1 MKKQIKDQNKS
12 PSDRGKVSKKNDFA
26 VDYKSGDF
34 ERALKMHGIY
44 LFGKR
49 KAGDDSSI
57 DLLAGDTWQEVLNAH
72 AYIEEPSDREIELF
86 QIIQKE
92 IEGEKSRTIDFSLI
106 HAEPNIDAGVLL
118 ICFEILVKHGQPSD
132 ALSLIFEAKSPKMH
146 SQFSKYVLSKRISPK
161 HLDSLSD
168 EIKRRIDLN
177 KIVELATPKD
187 LSAIAKHAETFF
199 EIASEKLKP
208 ETLALLIAMESR
220 IANDGSK
227 LIQKTLARNCFLVVE
242 KNEGYWD
249 KAFQIISEQNQ
260 LALLASFIGRREK
273 YLPTNVSRQ
282 LEMIKTAANLKLDAV
297 VVNEKSWNGLNIGHF
312 ARVGTLVK
320 KSDFVGDYLTIARKL
335 TSDAL
340 QKLSLGGFL
349 QIVDSFPEFKKVY
362 EHGVLRDQIL
372 DSVVK
377 KRGLSSEIVK
387 NISNNL
393 IAQAVDVSQQ
403 RGSIQLTKMEEE
415 IASLNARLSERG
427 IELDLLTK
435 EIETLKE
442 RLRNAGKSE
451 LIARSDQLR
460 QAQLQALRGLCEL
473 FEEVRIHIAAQETQF
488 AKSGEI
494 LSESGLRI
502 LKNFGIS
509 VLGRE
514 SERLKIDHN
523 LFNTSGSTS
532 MTDGLVV
539 TPAYFVNLESGV
551 EVLIRGTMLVS

>member
-72 AYIEEPSDREIELF
+72 SYIEEPSDREIELF
-86 QIIQKE
+86 QIVQKE

-106 HAEPNIDAGVLL
+106 HAEPIIDAGVLL
-118 ICFEILVKHGQPSD
+118 ICFEILVRHGQPGD
-132 ALSLIFEAKSPKMH
+132 ALNLIFDAKSSKMH

-161 HLDSLSD
+161 LLDSLSD
-168 EIKRRIDLN
+168 EIKRRIDLI
-177 KIVELATPKD
+177 KVELATPKD
-187 LSAIAKHAETFF
+187 LSAIAKHAETLV
-199 EIASEKLKP
+199 EIASQKLKP
-208 ETLALLIAMESR
+208 EILALLIVMESR
-220 IANDGSK
+220 IANDSSK
-227 LIQKTLARNCFLVVE
+227 LIQKGLAKNCFSVVE
-242 KNEGYWD
+242 KNERYWD
-249 KAFQIISEQNQ
+249 KAFQIISELNQ
-260 LALLASFIGRREK
+260 LGLLASFIGRREK

-282 LEMIKTAANLKLDAV
+282 LEMIKTAANLKLNKLV
-297 VVNEKSWNGLNIGHF
+297 ENEKSWNGLNIGHF

-320 KSDFVGDYLTIARKL
+320 KSDFVGDYLTTARKL

-362 EHGVLRDQIL
+362 EDRDLNKQIL
-372 DSVVK
+372 EAAGK
-377 KRGLSSEIVK
+377 KRGLSSEIIKDLSSELV
-387 NISNNL
+387 SD
-393 IAQAVDVSQQ
+393 AVGLTLDHGNSQLAKSE
-403 RGSIQLTKMEEE
+403 GE

-473 FEEVRIHIAAQETQF
+473 FEEVRIHIAAQETQL

-539 TPAYFVNLESGV
+539 TPAYFVNLDSGM
-551 EVLIRGTMLVS
+551 EVLIRGTMIVS

>member
-1 MKKQIKDQNKS
+1 MKKQIKDQNKLS
-12 PSDRGKVSKKNDFA
+12 RDGGKVGKKNDFA

-34 ERALKMHGIY
+34 ERALKMHGIH

-86 QIIQKE
+86 QIIQNE
-92 IEGEKSRTIDFSLI
+92 IEGKKSRAIDFSLI
-106 HAEPNIDAGVLL
+106 HTDVAIDAGVLL
-118 ICFEILVKHGQPSD
+118 ICFEILVRHGQPKEALNIIFD
-132 ALSLIFEAKSPKMH
+132 ARSSKMDLQFRQYILSN
-146 SQFSKYVLSKRISPK
+146 RISK
-161 HLDSLSD
+161 KNLESLS
-168 EIKRRIDLN
+168 EELQRRIGLI
-177 KIVELATPKD
+177 KVELATPKD
-187 LSAIAKHAETFF
+187 LSAIAKHAKTLL
-199 EIASEKLKP
+199 EIASDGLKP
-208 ETLALLIAMESR
+208 QILALLIAIESR
-220 IANDGSK
+220 IFNDGNK
-227 LIQKTLARNCFLVVE
+227 LFQKSLGKNCFLVVAE
-242 KNEGYWD
+242 NEGYW
-249 KAFQIISEQNQ
+249 KKTFHLISDQNQ
-260 LALLASFIGRREK
+260 LVFLAGFIGRREK

-282 LEMIKTAANLKLDAV
+282 LEMIKTAANLKLNKLV
-297 VVNEKSWNGLNIGHF
+297 EMPKLWTGLNIGHF
-312 ARVGTLVK
+312 SRVGTLVEGP
-320 KSDFVGDYLTIARKL
+320 DFVRDYLTTAKDL
-335 TSDAL
+335 TRDAM

-349 QIVDSFPEFKKVY
+349 QIVDLFPEFKKIY
-362 EHGVLRDQIL
+362 EFEVLRGQIL
-372 DSVVK
+372 EAAGK
-377 KRGLSSEIVK
+377 KRGLSSEIIKDLSSELV
-387 NISNNL
+387 SN
-393 IAQAVDVSQQ
+393 AVDLTRHHGNS
-403 RGSIQLTKMEEE
+403 QLTKLEGE
-415 IASLNARLSERG
+415 IASLNTRLSERG

-435 EIETLKE
+435 EIENLKE

-473 FEEVRIHIAAQETQF
+473 FEEVRIHIAALETQL

-539 TPAYFVNLESGV
+539 TPAYFVNLDSGM
-551 EVLIRGTMLVS
+551 EVLIRGTMIVS